1 LPKRLLLEEVKK
13 EVYIT
18 NLHNMPTLCQLYA
31 NFSMNHKLN
40 RAISYFAMNK
50 KELKEII
57 KEAVKEA
64 LEEERISL

>member
-1 LPKRLLLEEVKK
+1 
-13 EVYIT
+13 
-18 NLHNMPTLCQLYA
+18 MPTLCQLYA